1 MTRTTLLLVCLVV
14 MAIGGTTWGHA
25 QSPSRLERIRDA
37 YLKELHDKNRREAAS
52 WVAGHFDTLGDVF
65 TAGAAV
71 ADLLNQFEA
80 LDQRHDVDL
89 SAANTPRVPSSCAE
103 SEGCGSCY
111 EQAQRNL
118 NRVRR
123 TLEQLRV
130 IGVQTKAMKDDAMA
144 VGESFA
150 SFPGMGLGWYAA
162 RRDITTGW
170 QGFVNAYNGK
180 YRQLLESLSRALKE
194 VGACEAEYF
203 GQRDWYERF
212 GFIYYEFIQDRY
224 DPARI
229 LD

>member
-1 MTRTTLLLVCLVV
+1 MFRNRLTIALAVLAAAAVLECVVALWAVGVADRQVKRGRVASDIHVGFIQLYASKQRLRTWVSQ
-14 MAIGGTTWGHA
+14 A
-25 QSPSRLERIRDA
+25 QL
-37 YLKELHDKNRREAAS
+37 N
-52 WVAGHFDTLGDVF
+52 
-65 TAGAAV
+65 AGADPAV
-71 ADLLNQFEA
+71 RDQLL
-80 LDQRHDVDL
+80 
-89 SAANTPRVPSSCAE
+89 
-103 SEGCGSCY
+103 
-111 EQAQRNL
+111 AQM
-118 NRVRR
+118 RR